1 MKITFKKQPRATG
14 LSAVGR
20 PYPNVDVKVDKKEVG
35 YILAP
40 TFSSV
45 DGKLGIQI
53 AVEVRKHENCSWSWT
68 MCQQRFDNEE
78 KAREGAKLF
87 IEQIV
92 KSGLELHYFED

>member
-1 MKITFKKQPRATG
+1 MKITFKKQPRETG

-20 PYPNVDVKVDKKEVG
+20 PYPDVHVKVDKKRVG
-35 YILAP
+35 ILHAP
-40 TFSSV
+40 IYSTK
-45 DGKLGIQI
+45 DRKWGIQI
-53 AVEVRKHENCSWSWT
+53 AVEVRKHVNCSWSWT
-68 MCQQRFDNEE
+68 SCQQRFDNEE